1 MEVDNEIRL
10 LLRFYKDVPEKT
22 DLLLDKF
29 KHFAQIKDDNY
40 HIKVSGN
47 HVWLHIIGVQKKY
60 YSPHL
65 HLELET
71 PTENQT
77 HIRGLFGPDPVLWSF
92 FMFLHFIVAGVFLIF
107 LGILYSDYVLKN
119 ALTTDSLVLTL
130 MFIAWFLLYF
140 IARQIRHNGNDQ
152 MKELEVLFEKIIA
165 S

>member
-22 DLLLDKF
+22 DLLLAKF

-65 HLELET
+65 H
-71 PTENQT
+71 
-77 HIRGLFGPDPVLWSF
+77 
-92 FMFLHFIVAGVFLIF
+92 
-107 LGILYSDYVLKN
+107 
-119 ALTTDSLVLTL
+119 
-130 MFIAWFLLYF
+130 
-140 IARQIRHNGNDQ
+140 
-152 MKELEVLFEKIIA
+152 
-165 S
+165 